1 MSDNDK
7 KDTIEIH
14 TSTNPNVLAL
24 FIIMFLWIWIIAG
37 VIAFLASLICFGF
50 NGSITDKFL
59 GLIIVLILGPFYWF
73 YYIFNSSYCTR

>member
-1 MSDNDK
+1 MSDK
-7 KDTIEIH
+7 KDTTENH
-14 TSTNPNVLAL
+14 TSNSTNVLAL

-37 VIAFLASLICFGF
+37 IIAFLASLICFGY
-50 NGSITDKFL
+50 NGSTTDKFL